1 MTPYEAPLA
10 DMRFVLSE
18 LAGLEEI
25 SALPGHE
32 KATPDLVDAVLE
44 EAGRFGAEVLA
55 PLNQVGDREGC
66 VLENGVVR
74 TPSGFRDA
82 YTRFI
87 EGGWNGVPSSPD
99 FGGQG
104 LPWLVSTAVS
114 EIWNAANLSFAL
126 CPMLTQGAIELLSAH
141 GSPEQKALYLPKL
154 VEGTWNGTMN
164 MTEPRAGSDLGR
176 LGSRAVREDGLYRIT
191 GQKIFITYGE
201 HDFTENII
209 HMVLARIPDAPP
221 GTKGISLFIVPKFLV
236 NADGSLGP
244 SNDVR
249 CVSIEHKLGIN
260 ACPTAVLSFGDDG
273 GAIGYL
279 VGQENQG
286 IQCMFSMMNNARLGV
301 GLEGVAVG
309 ERAYQQARAYARER
323 VQGRAIGGS
332 GDAPVTI
339 DHHPDVRRMLLAMKA
354 QTEATRSLAYYVA
367 AAIDMAKRHPDEEVR
382 REKLAFADLMTPVVK
397 AWSSDAG
404 IDVANTGIQVHGG
417 MGYIEET
424 GAAQFLR
431 DARIAAIYEGTNG
444 IQANDLIGRKVA
456 RENGITIKAFIETM
470 RGLDG
475 ELAAGPDGDVAVIR
489 TRLSDA
495 IDALAKTTDWAV
507 ETFPSDQAA
516 VAAGAVDFL
525 HLFGIVSGGWLMA
538 KGALAAQAKLA
549 AGDGD
554 SRFLKGRLASARFFA
569 DHWLTQAPML
579 HIAVT
584 EGAASVLAVEE
595 EQL

>member
-18 LAGLEEI
+18 LAGLAEI
-25 SALPGHE
+25 AALPGHE
-32 KATPDLVDAVLE
+32 EATPDLVDAVLE

-55 PLNQVGDREGC
+55 PLNQVGDTEGC

-82 YTRFI
+82 YARFV
-87 EGGWNGVPSSPD
+87 EGGWNGVPLDPD
-99 FGGQG
+99 YGGQG

-126 CPMLTQGAIELLSAH
+126 CPMLTQGAVELLSAH

-154 VEGTWNGTMN
+154 VKGTWNGTMN
-164 MTEPRAGSDLGR
+164 LTEPQAGSDLAR
-176 LGSRAVREDGLYRIT
+176 LGSRAVRDNGLYRIS

-209 HMVLARIPDAPP
+209 HMVLARTPDAPP
-221 GTKGISLFIVPKFLV
+221 GIKGVSLFIVPKFLV

-244 SNDVR
+244 RNDVR

-260 ACPTAVLSFGDDG
+260 ASPTAVLSFGDDA
-273 GAIGYL
+273 GAVGYL

-323 VQGRAIGGS
+323 VQGRALGG
-332 GDAPVTI
+332 GDTPVTI

-354 QTEATRSLAYYVA
+354 QVEATRSLAYYVA
-367 AAIDMAKRHPDEEVR
+367 AALDMAKRHPDEDVR
-382 REKLAFADLMTPVVK
+382 REKQAFADLMTPVVK

-404 IDVANTGIQVHGG
+404 IDIANTGVQVHGG

-424 GAAQFLR
+424 GAAQHLR

-456 RENGITIKAFIETM
+456 RENGVTIKAFIETM

-475 ELAAGPDGDVAVIR
+475 ELAAAADGDVAVIR
-489 TRLSDA
+489 ARLGAA
-495 IDALAKTTDWAV
+495 IDALAQATDWAV
-507 ETFPSDQAA
+507 EIFPSDQNA

-525 HLFGIVSGGWLMA
+525 RLFGIVSGGWLMA
-538 KGALAAQAKLA
+538 KGALAAHAKLA

-569 DHWLTQAPML
+569 DHWLTQASTL
-579 HIAVT
+579 RIAVT
-584 EGAASVLAVEE
+584 EGAAAVLAIEE

>member
-25 SALPGHE
+25 ATLPGHE
-32 KATPDLVDAVLE
+32 EATPDLVDAVLE

-82 YTRFI
+82 YGRFV

-99 FGGQG
+99 YGGQG
-104 LPWLVSTAVS
+104 LPWLVSTAIS

-126 CPMLTQGAIELLSAH
+126 CPMLTQGAIELLSVH
-141 GSPEQKALYLPKL
+141 GSPEQKALYLPNL
-154 VEGTWNGTMN
+154 VKGTWNGTMN
-164 MTEPRAGSDLGR
+164 LTEPQAGSDLAR
-176 LGSRAVREDGLYRIT
+176 LSSRAVRDNGLYRIT

-201 HDFTENII
+201 HDFTDNII
-209 HMVLARIPDAPP
+209 HMVLARTPDAPP
-221 GTKGISLFIVPKFLV
+221 GIKGISLFIVPKFLV

-244 SNDVR
+244 RNEVR
-249 CVSIEHKLGIN
+249 CESIEHKLGIN
-260 ACPTAVLSFGDDG
+260 ASPTAVLSFGDDA
-273 GAIGYL
+273 GAVGYL
-279 VGQENQG
+279 VGEENQG

-309 ERAYQQARAYARER
+309 ERAYQQARAFARER
-323 VQGRAIGGS
+323 VQGRALGG

-354 QTEATRSLAYYVA
+354 QVEATRSLAYYVA
-367 AAIDMAKRHPDEEVR
+367 AALDMAKHHPDEDVKR
-382 REKLAFADLMTPVVK
+382 KKQAFADLMTPVVK
-397 AWSSDAG
+397 AWSSDAS
-404 IDVANTGIQVHGG
+404 IDIANTGVQVHGG

-424 GAAQFLR
+424 GAAQHLR

-444 IQANDLIGRKVA
+444 IQAYDLIGRKVA
-456 RENGITIKAFIETM
+456 RENGVTIKAFIETM
-470 RGLDG
+470 RGLDE
-475 ELAAGPDGDVAVIR
+475 ELAAGGGGDVAVIR
-489 TRLSDA
+489 TRLDEA
-495 IDALAKTTDWAV
+495 IDALAKATDWVV
-507 ETFPSDQAA
+507 ETFPSDQNA

-525 HLFGIVSGGWLMA
+525 RLCGIVSGGWLMA

-554 SRFLKGRLASARFFA
+554 SRFLKGRLASARYFA
-569 DHWLTQAPML
+569 DHWLTQTPTL

-584 EGAASVLAVEE
+584 EGAAAVLAIEE

>member
-10 DMRFVLSE
+10 DMRFVLGE

-25 SALPGHE
+25 AALPGLE
-32 KATPDLVDAVLE
+32 DATPDLVDAVLE

-55 PLNQVGDREGC
+55 PLNQVGDKEGC

-82 YTRFI
+82 YGRFV
-87 EGGWNGVPSSPD
+87 EGGWNGVPLNPD
-99 FGGQG
+99 YGGQG
-104 LPWLVSTAVS
+104 LPWLVSTAIS

-126 CPMLTQGAIELLSAH
+126 CPMLTQGAAELLSAH

-164 MTEPRAGSDLGR
+164 LTEPQAGSDLGR
-176 LGSRAVREDGLYRIT
+176 LSSRAVRENGRYRIT

-209 HMVLARIPDAPP
+209 HMVLARTPDGPP
-221 GTKGISLFIVPKFLV
+221 GIKGISLFIVPKFLV

-244 SNDVR
+244 RNDVR
-249 CVSIEHKLGIN
+249 CVSIEHKLGIH
-260 ACPTAVLSFGDDG
+260 ASPTAVLSFGDDA
-273 GAIGYL
+273 GAVGYL
-279 VGQENQG
+279 VGEENQG
-286 IQCMFSMMNNARLGV
+286 IRCMFSMMNNARLAV

-323 VQGRAIGGS
+323 VQGRALGGDD
-332 GDAPVTI
+332 DAPVTI

-354 QTEATRSLAYYVA
+354 QVEATRSLAYYVA
-367 AAIDMAKRHPDEEVR
+367 AAIDMAKRHPDQEVR
-382 REKLAFADLMTPVVK
+382 QEKQAFADLMTPVVK

-404 IDVANTGIQVHGG
+404 IDIANTGVQVHGG

-424 GAAQFLR
+424 GAAQHLR

-456 RENGITIKAFIETM
+456 RENGTTIKAFIETM

-475 ELAAGPDGDVAVIR
+475 ELAASADADVAVIR
-489 TRLSDA
+489 ARLGDA
-495 IDALAKTTDWAV
+495 IDALAKATDWAV
-507 ETFPSDQAA
+507 ETFPDDQNA

-525 HLFGIVSGGWLMA
+525 RLFGIVSGGWLMA
-538 KGALAAQAKLA
+538 KGALAARAKLA

-554 SRFLKGRLASARFFA
+554 SRFLKGRLASARYFA
-569 DHWLTQAPML
+569 DHWLTQAPTL

-584 EGAASVLAVEE
+584 EGAAAVLAIEE
-595 EQL
+595 EQF

>member
-10 DMRFVLSE
+10 DMRFVLNE
-18 LAGLEEI
+18 LAGLAEI
-25 SALPGHE
+25 AALPGLE
-32 KATPDLVDAVLE
+32 DATPDLVDAVLE

-55 PLNQVGDREGC
+55 PLNQVGDQEGC

-82 YTRFI
+82 YTRFV
-87 EGGWNGVPSSPD
+87 EGGWNGVPLDPD
-99 FGGQG
+99 YGGQG

-114 EIWNAANLSFAL
+114 EIWNSANLSFAL
-126 CPMLTQGAIELLSAH
+126 CPMLTQGAVELLSAH

-154 VEGTWNGTMN
+154 IEGTWNGTMN
-164 MTEPRAGSDLGR
+164 LTEPQAGSDLAR
-176 LGSRAVREDGLYRIT
+176 IATRAVGDNGLYRIT

-209 HMVLARIPDAPP
+209 HMVLARTPDAPP
-221 GTKGISLFIVPKFLV
+221 GIKGISLFIVPKFLV

-244 SNDVR
+244 RNDVR

-260 ACPTAVLSFGDDG
+260 ACPTAALSFGDDG
-273 GAIGYL
+273 GAVGYL
-279 VGQENQG
+279 VGEENQG

-309 ERAYQQARAYARER
+309 ERAYQQARAYAGER
-323 VQGRAIGGS
+323 VQGRALGGD
-332 GDAPVTI
+332 DAPVTI
-339 DHHPDVRRMLLAMKA
+339 DHHPDVRRMLLAMKT
-354 QTEATRSLAYYVA
+354 QVEATRSLAYYVA

-382 REKLAFADLMTPVVK
+382 REKQAFADLMTPVVK

-424 GAAQFLR
+424 GAAQHLR

-475 ELAAGPDGDVAVIR
+475 ELAAAPDGDVAVIR
-489 TRLSDA
+489 ARFGDA
-495 IDALAKTTDWAV
+495 IDALAKTIDWAV
-507 ETFPSDQAA
+507 ETFPSDQRA

-525 HLFGIVSGGWLMA
+525 RLFGIVSGGWLMA

-569 DHWLTQAPML
+569 DHWLIQASML

-584 EGAASVLAVEE
+584 EGAAAVLAIDE